1 MKAVIGMDLSKQS
14 SAAVAQIGL
23 LYHLDDVVLVH
34 GARVESTQRYDEFR
48 QTMREVGRQVV
59 ERCRALMPAE
69 TSSIRSM
76 VDVQNLATFVLDSA
90 TSVKA
95 DLVVMGTR
103 NLSRLAEAF
112 SGSASAHVAT
122 HSTVPT
128 LVVKGDARPITSALL
143 AVQDVEDA
151 IRLQRWM
158 NAHPFKSPVRLTIL
172 TVISLPH
179 MVSEHAVVEGD
190 VVSRQSRQRAEQVV
204 NDAAQI
210 VAGPHFTVSTNV
222 LVGDPVR
229 TICEVGKNHDLIVV
243 SSDGRKGLSRFLL
256 GSVSEEVV
264 NRADCSVLVLH

>member
-1 MKAVIGMDLSKQS
+1 MRAVIGMDFSKQS
-14 SAAVAQIGL
+14 SEAVAQIGL

-34 GARVESTQRYDEFR
+34 GAQIELTKGYDEFR
-48 QTMREVGRQVV
+48 QTLREIGRQVV
-59 ERCRALMPAE
+59 ERCRGLIPAE

-76 VDVQNLATFVLDSA
+76 VEVQNLATSVLDCA
-90 TSVKA
+90 VKVKA

-103 NLSRLAEAF
+103 NLNRLAEG
-112 SGSASAHVAT
+112 SLGSVSASGET

-128 LVVKGDARPITSALL
+128 LIVKGAARPVARVLL

-151 IRLQRWM
+151 TRAHRWLA
-158 NAHPFKSPVRLTIL
+158 AHPFKNPVKLTIL
-172 TVISLPH
+172 KVISAQH
-179 MVSEHAVVEGD
+179 ISEHAVVEGD
-190 VVSRQSRQRAEQVV
+190 VVSRQTRQQAEQVV
-204 NDAAQI
+204 NDTAKI

-243 SSDGRKGLSRFLL
+243 GSHGRKGLSRFLL

-264 NRADCSVLVLH
+264 NCADCSVLVLR

>member
-1 MKAVIGMDLSKQS
+1 MKAVIGMDLSQQS

-34 GARVESTQRYDEFR
+34 GAQAESTQGYDEFR
-48 QTMREVGRQVV
+48 QTMREIGRQVV
-59 ERCRALMPAE
+59 ERCRALMPAG

-76 VDVQNLATFVLDSA
+76 VDVQNLASSVLDCA
-90 TSVKA
+90 ANTKA

-103 NLSRLAEAF
+103 NLSRLDEAF
-112 SGSASAHVAT
+112 SGSVSARVAT

-128 LVVKGDARPITSALL
+128 LVVKGDARPVTSALF
-143 AVQDVEDA
+143 AVHDVEDA
-151 IRLQRWM
+151 TRLHRWLI
-158 NAHPFKSPVRLTIL
+158 AHPFESLVRLTIL
-172 TVISLPH
+172 KVISFPH

-243 SSDGRKGLSRFLL
+243 SSHGRKGLSRFLM